1 MFGISGGS
9 SSSPSS
15 SLLSDAHAGAL
26 NVTVAL
32 VSIMATGKV
41 HTQWYKVMSLETVT
55 GWRFCKIRI

>member
-1 MFGISGGS
+1 MLGISGGS

-32 VSIMATGKV
+32 VSIMATGEV
-41 HTQWYKVMSLETVT
+41 HTQWYKIMSLE
-55 GWRFCKIRI
+55 K